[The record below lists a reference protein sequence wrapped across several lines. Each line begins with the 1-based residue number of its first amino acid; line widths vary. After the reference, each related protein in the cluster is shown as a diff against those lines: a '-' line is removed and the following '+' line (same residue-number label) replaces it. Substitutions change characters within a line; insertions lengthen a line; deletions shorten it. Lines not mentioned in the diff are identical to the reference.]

1 MEMIIV
7 LSIIALLMGLVI
19 MNLSPIQ
26 GIAQERKAKADI
38 QALKIALS
46 AYQLQT
52 GAYPTK
58 EQGLKSLWAKPT
70 VEPIPDNWRPVMEEE
85 VLDPWNHPY
94 QYDNPGKH
102 NPDRY
107 DVYSMGPDG
116 QAGTEDD
123 IGNWSDTKSTAS
135 Q

>member
-52 GAYPTK
+52 GAYPTQ

-85 VLDPWNHPY
+85 VLDPWNHSY
-94 QYDNPGKH
+94 QYLNPGKH

-107 DVYSMGPDG
+107 DVFSMGPDG
-116 QAGTEDD
+116 QTGTDDD
-123 IGNWSDTKSTAS
+123 IGNWSNNKSANP
-135 Q
+135 